1 MTSTSTISA
10 ALNNAFLQEATAAT
24 NTVVVAAVTTTGAF
38 IRTYEYCQCYGTF
51 VPEVNQPV
59 IDALVVVAQQF
70 HETTEAIVQSDSCG
84 CPVCVGHLG
93 QCEECDGLYLV
104 KDEDETE
111 EYDEYEEEELRGSP
125 IEFIPD
131 EDSDEPPSH
140 PKTRSLFMDLE
151 EIEESM
157 AQVVLSSKSPS

>member
-1 MTSTSTISA
+1 MTSTSTIPA
-10 ALNNAFLQEATAAT
+10 ALNDAFVQEPDTAT

-51 VPEVNQPV
+51 VAEVDQPD
-59 IDALVVVAQQF
+59 IDASVVVAQQF

-111 EYDEYEEEELRGSP
+111 EYDEYEEDGLRGYT
-125 IEFIPD
+125 E
-131 EDSDEPPSH
+131 ESDTEEPPSH